1 MKKIKNKKR
10 VIAWIVLII
19 LTINFLTL
27 NYIKFFGTKNP
38 NIEEHPVENST
49 ATAINTALKDI
60 VTNFNNSQEIKAYA
74 EQNIMIKATLN
85 QFFIYISYSDGI
97 TTTYEFS
104 YSNLKLDITIENE
117 KENMERFE
125 KIYKILIKAAQKRI
139 GNTENI
145 DDLIDEILNN
155 NLKYNGIIKEENE
168 KTIHYQMDITK
179 KIINNQ
185 EQ

>member
-1 MKKIKNKKR
+1 
-10 VIAWIVLII
+10 
-19 LTINFLTL
+19 
-27 NYIKFFGTKNP
+27 
-38 NIEEHPVENST
+38 
-49 ATAINTALKDI
+49 
-60 VTNFNNSQEIKAYA
+60 
-74 EQNIMIKATLN
+74 
-85 QFFIYISYSDGI
+85 
-97 TTTYEFS
+97 
-104 YSNLKLDITIENE
+104 
-117 KENMERFE
+117 MERFE